1 MIIFIDI
8 HMTYL
13 IFSNFFKCTYVILI
27 DYFLFIGDR
36 LFKYLF
42 LGIFVICED
51 FFKPL
56 LIMFVMNFVFINIFY
71 INNESSDVDKVN
83 TINGMFLLTIM
94 A

>member
-13 IFSNFFKCTYVILI
+13 IFSNIS
-27 DYFLFIGDR
+27 
-36 LFKYLF
+36 
-42 LGIFVICED
+42 ED
-51 FFKPL
+51 FFKPF
-56 LIMFVMNFVFINIFY
+56 LIMFVMNFAFIDIFH